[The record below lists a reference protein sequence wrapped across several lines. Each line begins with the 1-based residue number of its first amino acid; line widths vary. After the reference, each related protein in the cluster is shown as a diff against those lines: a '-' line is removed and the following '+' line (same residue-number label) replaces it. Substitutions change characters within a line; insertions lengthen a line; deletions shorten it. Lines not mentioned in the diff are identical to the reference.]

1 MEWENYV
8 IQQVSHS
15 NIIYFYSITLSPIFQ
30 CPASAFYI
38 PDFITAQE
46 ETFLLSQVAKT
57 PKPRWTQLSHR
68 RLINYGG
75 VPHPRG
81 MIAEAMPPWLQNYVD
96 KIIQLTGVFGD
107 DKKANHV
114 LVNEYLAGQG
124 IMPHSDGPLFH
135 PTITTISCGSHAV
148 LEFYEPQ
155 ETEDGTTTTM
165 QRVPVTKLLIEP
177 RSLLILKDDMY
188 HKYLHSIAEIR
199 QDVIDENVSNISKVS
214 KVQLSD
220 VLERTT
226 RISFTIRH
234 VPKTSKMKIKLF

>member
-1 MEWENYV
+1 MEWKNFVLEE
-8 IQQVSHS
+8 
-15 NIIYFYSITLSPIFQ
+15 

-38 PDFITAQE
+38 PNFTTTQE
-46 ETFLLSQVAKT
+46 ESFLLAQVDRT

-75 VPHPRG
+75 VPHPKG
-81 MIAEAMPPWLQNYVD
+81 MIAEAMPPWLQGYVD
-96 KIIQLTGVFGD
+96 KVNQLDGVFEDGR
-107 DKKANHV
+107 KANHV

-148 LEFYEPQ
+148 LEFHEPQ
-155 ETEDGTTTTM
+155 ESADEGKTTM
-165 QRVPVTKLLIEP
+165 QRVPVTKLLVEP

-188 HKYLHSIAEIR
+188 HKYLHSIAEVER
-199 QDVIDENVSNISKVS
+199 DVIDRSVANLSRNNF
-214 KVQLSD
+214 QLND
-220 VLERTT
+220 VLDRTT